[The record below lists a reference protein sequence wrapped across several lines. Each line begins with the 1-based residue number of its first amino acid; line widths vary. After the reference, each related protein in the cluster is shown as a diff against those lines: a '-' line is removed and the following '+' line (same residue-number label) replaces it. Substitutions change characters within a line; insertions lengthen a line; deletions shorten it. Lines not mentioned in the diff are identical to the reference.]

1 LNEHLFVY
9 FFFLFFIQVLGD
21 IVIAQSLKKEIKKE
35 DEVLA

>member
-1 LNEHLFVY
+1 MNICLFT
-9 FFFLFFIQVLGD
+9 FFLFFIQVLGD